1 MTETFRAA
9 GGLPLEDFFEHRPI
23 EDENLVPAVDPRRD
37 NTETQM
43 RTALRA
49 LRTPKDG
56 FVYEGVVIN
65 VYPSNTAAFVK
76 RGQALNMKATTRNL
90 MNPQSNFKLPVDTE
104 PSINVYKVFMRGD
117 AKPFPCGPNDPILY
131 TYPEILAHE
140 SLRDK
145 EPFSVGTIVELDDK
159 KQSTIV
165 NFYPGAVPIQWK
177 DKSKSGKD
185 VLWKNPTAGNPPA
198 ILGDCDNGGG
208 SSSGT
213 SLRFTFEEVKTLRPS
228 LQGLMEYIAGHES
241 RGNYNAVNRGVGG
254 DTPGGSAA
262 LPGVGKNLT
271 DMTIIELQSY
281 MRNGS
286 KAQQTGK
293 GGNNRYGF
301 LATGKYQLIP
311 VTLKVAVEY
320 FPEINTST
328 VKYDI
333 ETQEVLGLSL
343 ALMKRPKLG
352 RYLLGIDSDECAA
365 GQEAALEWAS
375 LPLQTGRPNGCQRGF
390 SAYCVGGENST
401 GRLSRRPEEVIAQL
415 RDARQRVMASTTSKQ
430 LIVSKGYQ
438 LDTSTA

>member
-177 DKSKSGKD
+177 DKSGTR
-185 VLWKNPTAGNPPA
+185 VLFKNKTPVASTEQTDSRGRLVPATADGCGDSRTEMNPPRGILDEPIITSTIVPQYGGDPARKVGFIKGKESFIQKVEAAYQSLQAQGIDLIIGDSYRSYSSQKSAYMEKGQPGQEKAGDIAHPCKGYHVHAQA
-198 ILGDCDNGGG
+198 IDLEQGATQKADLLAHGPIYQALYAAGLRRIGNEFWHWSVGETDHNRNKVFARNR
-208 SSSGT
+208 SGT
-213 SLRFTFEEVKTLRPS
+213 SPQDTFT
-228 LQGLMEYIAGHES
+228 G
-241 RGNYNAVNRGVGG
+241 
-254 DTPGGSAA
+254 
-262 LPGVGKNLT
+262 
-271 DMTIIELQSY
+271 
-281 MRNGS
+281 
-286 KAQQTGK
+286 
-293 GGNNRYGF
+293 
-301 LATGKYQLIP
+301 
-311 VTLKVAVEY
+311 
-320 FPEINTST
+320 
-328 VKYDI
+328 
-333 ETQEVLGLSL
+333 
-343 ALMKRPKLG
+343 
-352 RYLLGIDSDECAA
+352 
-365 GQEAALEWAS
+365 
-375 LPLQTGRPNGCQRGF
+375 
-390 SAYCVGGENST
+390 
-401 GRLSRRPEEVIAQL
+401 
-415 RDARQRVMASTTSKQ
+415 
-430 LIVSKGYQ
+430 
-438 LDTSTA
+438 